1 MAWLDKISLSV
12 LIVVAVLFGLAP
24 FSPEPHLW
32 EKLKMLAN
40 GTLTRPIDIFD
51 LILHAAPSV
60 LVVLKIIRM
69 RQQSRVDI
77 S

>member
-1 MAWLDKISLSV
+1 
-12 LIVVAVLFGLAP
+12 
-24 FSPEPHLW
+24 
-32 EKLKMLAN
+32 MLAN